1 MSSCIFSS
9 TTGKEKQVVVREID
23 RSLERNNRRF
33 RRTVPQI
40 PEPPAVFVYYRI
52 RTKSVRAENGSLG
65 RATTLVTWNCECV
78 KGLHLVCS
86 MKVEQSL
93 RGGKKGAPRSRG
105 RGQRKTFQKTDLM
118 VTLPNE
124 ESKESRLKPPVSSTQ
139 PRKIVRISQ
148 NKTGE
153 LKICLPC

>member
-1 MSSCIFSS
+1 
-9 TTGKEKQVVVREID
+9 
-23 RSLERNNRRF
+23 
-33 RRTVPQI
+33 
-40 PEPPAVFVYYRI
+40 
-52 RTKSVRAENGSLG
+52 
-65 RATTLVTWNCECV
+65 
-78 KGLHLVCS
+78 

-93 RGGKKGAPRSRG
+93 RGGKKGAPRSRR

-139 PRKIVRISQ
+139 QRKIVRISQ
-148 NKTGE
+148 NKTGK

>member
-1 MSSCIFSS
+1 
-9 TTGKEKQVVVREID
+9 
-23 RSLERNNRRF
+23 
-33 RRTVPQI
+33 
-40 PEPPAVFVYYRI
+40 
-52 RTKSVRAENGSLG
+52 
-65 RATTLVTWNCECV
+65 
-78 KGLHLVCS
+78 
-86 MKVEQSL
+86 MKAEQSL

-139 PRKIVRISQ
+139 QRKIVRISQ
-148 NKTGE
+148 NKTGK